1 MNTDNDFFR
10 LVSDLGLHVSLTVDA
25 APESCGVYLLFDD
38 AGRFIYIGKAD
49 NLRKRL
55 GEHFSPS
62 EENLMIRIFA
72 KLFVWVASPSIS
84 LAEENEGSIYD
95 MWMETFGYPP
105 LANRNA
111 PPKSKYAGLSE
122 QQKKLRVLLER
133 LKKI

>member
-10 LVSDLGLHVSLTVDA
+10 LVSELGLHVSLTVDS

-49 NLRKRL
+49 NLRKRI

-62 EENLMIRIFA
+62 EENLLIRIFA
-72 KLFVWVASPSIS
+72 KLFVWIVTPSIS
-84 LAEENEGSIYD
+84 KAEEQEGAIYD

-111 PPKSKYAGLSE
+111 TPKSKYAGLTE
-122 QQKKLRVLLER
+122 QQKKLRILLER